1 MDYNKDI
8 LPVKYLVFLDIDGVF
23 TSARVQYA
31 SANPR
36 DLWNKFDPT
45 AIEFMNKI
53 HDRVDGVYFMLIST
67 WKDHLIT
74 SDVMLEHWI
83 ISSFRNAG
91 FRGTFNRPWK
101 TNPDNNYVNGRTRA
115 HEIRDYLD
123 GRAIK
128 DYIIFDDT
136 DYEFDRILGIRRH
149 IKTDSENGL
158 LMRHMKDAMSIMG
171 TWEPKNGT

>member
-1 MDYNKDI
+1 MDYHKDI

-23 TSARVQYA
+23 TSGRVQFA

-45 AIEFMNKI
+45 AIDFMNKI

-67 WKDHLIT
+67 WKDHLP
-74 SDVMLEHWI
+74 SDDAMLEHWI
-83 ISSFRNAG
+83 ISAFRNAG
-91 FRGTFNRPWK
+91 FRGEFNRPWK
-101 TNPDNNYVNGRTRA
+101 TNPDNVYKNKETRA
-115 HEIRDYLD
+115 HEIRDYLA
-123 GRAIK
+123 GRNIK

-136 DYEFDRILGIRRH
+136 DYAFDTILGKRRH

-158 LMRHMKDAMSIMG
+158 LLKHMKNAMSIIG
-171 TWEPKNGT
+171 EWEPK

>member
-23 TSARVQYA
+23 TSGRVQFA

-36 DLWNKFDPT
+36 DLWNKFDHT

-67 WKDHLIT
+67 WKDHLVT

-83 ISSFRNAG
+83 TSSFRNAG
-91 FRGTFNRPWK
+91 FRGEFNRPWK
-101 TNPDNNYVNGRTRA
+101 TNPDNIYKNKQTRA
-115 HEIRDYLD
+115 HEIRDFIE

-128 DYIIFDDT
+128 DYIIFDDS
-136 DYEFDRILGIRRH
+136 DYEFDKILGKRRH

-158 LMRHMKDAMSIMG
+158 LFKHMKNAMSIIG
-171 TWEPKNGT
+171 EWEPK